1 VNLAH
6 GFACPACGNRSADL
20 LAIDK
25 DAGGWIRALRL
36 HCTRCE
42 WVFTESARRAEPA
55 TAAPHLP
62 VTRPARQRN
71 AR

>member
-1 VNLAH
+1 MNLAH

-36 HCTRCE
+36 HCTR
-42 WVFTESARRAEPA
+42 
-55 TAAPHLP
+55 
-62 VTRPARQRN
+62 
-71 AR
+71 